1 MGTNSTMTAVIGAT
15 ENLGFIAAMRASGAT
30 AKARTA
36 RSATWFECGIRKTD
50 GASVDRPAESSDEI
64 VERCLQRSSDAH
76 LRHDYG
82 RHDCPQR
89 QGELYKLRK
98 RKSQH
103 GGNCHPD

>member
-1 MGTNSTMTAVIGAT
+1 MGTNSTMMAVIGAT
-15 ENLGFIAAMRASGAT
+15 EKSRVYRRDEGKRGHGEGEDSKKRDLVRMRN
-30 AKARTA
+30 K
-36 RSATWFECGIRKTD
+36 ETD
-50 GASVDRPAESSDEI
+50 GAAVDRAAESSDEI
-64 VERCLQRSSDAH
+64 VESCLQRFSDAH

-82 RHDCPQR
+82 RHDRPQR